1 MSISLDPAWL
11 LHRRP
16 YGDNGF
22 LLDFLTLSAG
32 RVGVVVRGARRKQ
45 RGGSLTGVLQPFS
58 PLLVEVSGRGDLK
71 TLRKVE
77 AAGARIPLVGK
88 RVFSGLYLNELLSKC
103 LPRYEPLPE
112 LFSAYGDL
120 LSRLEQSDDIDA
132 LRRFEFLLLETMG
145 YGVSFAAD
153 AFGEHILA
161 SERYRFDPNQGFL
174 RRHFEQGDANDGGA
188 MQSFKG
194 ASLISLQRWLEGGT
208 VDAEEFRL
216 LREVTRLAFSH
227 QLSGRSL
234 RSRELLRQF
243 LGGQVNS
250 SERVASPLD
259 ES

>member
-1 MSISLDPAWL
+1 MTISLDPAWL

-22 LLDFLTLSAG
+22 ILDFLTFSTG

-45 RGGSLTGVLQPFS
+45 RGGSLAGLLQPFS
-58 PLLVEVSGRGDLK
+58 PLLVEVSGRGELK

-77 AAGARIPLVGK
+77 AAGARIPLTGK

-145 YGVSFAAD
+145 YGISFAAD

-161 SERYRFDPNQGFL
+161 SEYYRFDPDQGFL
-174 RRHFEQGDANDGGA
+174 RRHFKQGDENKKRASHA
-188 MQSFKG
+188 FKG
-194 ASLISLQRWLEGGT
+194 ASLLSLQRWLEGGN

-216 LREVTRLAFSH
+216 LREVSRLAFSH

-234 RSRELLRQF
+234 QSRELLRQF
-243 LGGQVNS
+243 LGGQGS
-250 SERVASPLD
+250 ASERVTSPLD

>member
-1 MSISLDPAWL
+1 VTISLDPAWL

-22 LLDFLTLSAG
+22 ILDFLTFSTG

-45 RGGSLTGVLQPFS
+45 RGGSLAGLLQPFS
-58 PLLVEVSGRGDLK
+58 PLLVEVSGRGELK

-77 AAGARIPLVGK
+77 AAGARIPLTGK

-145 YGVSFAAD
+145 YGISFAAD

-161 SERYRFDPNQGFL
+161 SEYYRFDPDQGFL
-174 RRHFEQGDANDGGA
+174 RRHFKQGDENKKRASHA
-188 MQSFKG
+188 FKG
-194 ASLISLQRWLEGGT
+194 ASLLSLQRWLEGGI

-216 LREVTRLAFSH
+216 LREVSRLAFSH

-234 RSRELLRQF
+234 QSRELLRQF
-243 LGGQVNS
+243 LGGQGS
-250 SERVASPLD
+250 ASERVTSPLD